1 MVRRPEENLRCSFCG
16 KLQNKVKR
24 LIAGQSVHICN
35 ECVDVCF
42 EIIKDDKRAESAN
55 EDQSLPE

>member
-24 LIAGQSVHICN
+24 LITGPSVYICN